1 MATKLNLTRDQLSA
15 FLQDHEQ
22 IKQFE
27 RLFSVVS
34 QVEPS
39 PDTQG
44 ISVSADTAL
53 ALAHQAEA
61 QIDQLS
67 DATAIA
73 DAALEARIAQLDA
86 ELGSL
91 TDAALSTDSAQES
104 RINQLESVTATL
116 QSKIEGLEQ
125 TPPLVPHKRARY
137 GSFYD
142 TTTQTAAAI
151 NTAYALTINTDDLAG
166 HGVYRGT
173 PTSRIYV
180 DTEGVYNIQFSAQLD
195 NTSGGNHLVF
205 LWLRI
210 NGVDVANS
218 ASQVRLK
225 GTDGELVAAW
235 NFFQLLKANDYFEIM
250 WSVNDT
256 AVQIF
261 SQAAA
266 APVPGIP
273 SIILTVSNNIQG
285 VQS

>member
-1 MATKLNLTRDQLSA
+1 MATRLNLTRDQLAA

-27 RLFSVVS
+27 RLFSIVG
-34 QVEPS
+34 QVEPA

-61 QIDQLS
+61 QIDQL
-67 DATAIA
+67 
-73 DAALEARIAQLDA
+73 
-86 ELGSL
+86 

-104 RINQLESVTATL
+104 RINQLESTFATL
-116 QSKIEGLEQ
+116 LAKIEGLEQ

-151 NTAYALTINTDDLAG
+151 NTAYPITVNTDDLAG

-205 LWLRI
+205 IWLRL
-210 NGVDVANS
+210 NGVDVSNS

-235 NFFQLLKANDYFEIM
+235 NFFQFLKANDYFEIM

-256 AVQIF
+256 AVQI
-261 SQAAA
+261 SAQASV

-285 VQS
+285 VQQ